1 MNSPSRRG
9 RRPRRVRTPQTTGA
23 TSSTAIRRRPSR
35 QSIVER
41 GSHDQLMAQRGRY
54 WQLYT
59 GGRIAE

>member
-9 RRPRRVRTPQTTGA
+9 RRPRRARTPQTTGA

-35 QSIVER
+35 QSIGER